1 MSAQQHRPMMT
12 SPFPRIISR
21 LLSLLIHPFLCE
33 LSSVVELSGDSIE
46 TRLGGNAREAMSNAE
61 DIDST
66 YERLDEA
73 FPAPEADEVAGP
85 IVEPSEY
92 VTSKHLK
99 VRPLQWS
106 PVVILIL
113 LAGISLL
120 GSINCGDEL

>member
-1 MSAQQHRPMMT
+1 
-12 SPFPRIISR
+12 
-21 LLSLLIHPFLCE
+21 
-33 LSSVVELSGDSIE
+33 
-46 TRLGGNAREAMSNAE
+46 MSNAE

-99 VRPLQWS
+99 EEEAPEAWNEAGKEESKGRRGGDSAPESLRSTIVLS
-106 PVVILIL
+106 VAVVAVVGAIIAIAKRLR
-113 LAGISLL
+113 GT
-120 GSINCGDEL
+120 